1 MASILF
7 LMRYPLDGGDN
18 LKNKFDGQMAA
29 AEALGHQAY
38 FIGWDRNGMYLCR
51 GGERTF
57 LKRCV
62 LAGMPGYSKTVFY
75 VDLMQAVRKALA
87 IRRFDAAYIRYMR
100 LFHNAPKTFR
110 MLRDSGAK
118 IVMEHPTYPFANGL
132 TTSLLRRPVFWYCD
146 QVFRKIEPLLSL
158 YTLIGAP
165 GGDSLNGIPA
175 MNIVNG
181 VDVDAMPVHQ
191 PRREGPVGLLAL
203 ASMSH
208 WQGYDRLI
216 ESLAAYR
223 GEQDVIIHMA
233 GGEGDGSLAAWKKL
247 AQERAVGDQVIFHGE
262 VHGEKL
268 NALAAECDLGVG
280 GLGLY
285 RKKQF
290 QSMTL
295 KLREYMARGLPFVYA
310 VDDPSVPQ
318 NEAFCMRLP
327 NDDSAIDMAQIV
339 DFAKQTRQHAQTPAL
354 MRTYA
359 MEHMSWQ
366 GIFQTVFEKVE
377 IS

>member
-29 AEALGHQAY
+29 AEALGHRAY
-38 FIGWDRNGMYLCR
+38 FIGWDQTGMYLCR
-51 GGERTF
+51 GEERTF
-57 LKRCV
+57 LRRCA
-62 LAGMPGYSKTVFY
+62 LAGMPGYSKTIFY
-75 VDLMQAVRKALA
+75 VDLMSALEKALQ
-87 IRRFDAAYIRYMR
+87 ICHFDAAYIRYMR
-100 LFHNAPKTFR
+100 LFHNAPRALKK
-110 MLRDSGAK
+110 LRDSGAK
-118 IVMEHPTYPFANGL
+118 LIMEHPTYPFANGL
-132 TTSLLRRPVFWYCD
+132 TTSLLRKPVFWYCD
-146 QVFRKIEPLLSL
+146 QVFRRIEPLLSL
-158 YTLIGAP
+158 YTLIGDP

-181 VDVDAMPVHQ
+181 VDVEALPLHQ
-191 PRREGPVGLLAL
+191 PRTLGPVSLLAL

-216 ESLAAYR
+216 ESLAAYC
-223 GEQDVIIHMA
+223 GETDVIIHMA

-247 AQERAVGDQVIFHGE
+247 AQERGVGDRVVFHGE
-262 VHGEKL
+262 VHGERL
-268 NALAAECDLGVG
+268 NALAAECDLGIG

-310 VDDPSVPQ
+310 VDDPSIP
-318 NEAFCMRLP
+318 EESPFSLRLP
-327 NDDSAIDMAQIV
+327 NDDSAIDMQQLV
-339 DFAKQTRQHAQTPAL
+339 DFALATRRQPDL
-354 MRTYA
+354 PERMRSYA
-359 MEHMSWQ
+359 RSNMSWQ
-366 GIFQTVFEKVE
+366 GILRTVLEKVD
-377 IS
+377 IT